1 MECFMKIDPSL
12 SRGVQLA
19 LLQSGLMNKR
29 LTLQDFVAAAEV
41 LGVPPNDAG
50 AEAERFL
57 AISANQSQRRASPMP
72 RYDYIVVGA
81 GAAGSVVASRL
92 ARNPAVTVLLLEA
105 GDSTDLQTSVL
116 ATEAWYMNVGGELDW
131 SFSAA
136 PGAGVNNRRL
146 HQAAGRVLGGGTSI
160 NGMVWARGHQ
170 HDFDHWEKETGDAR
184 WGYSHVLDVYRR
196 IEDWHG
202 APDPERRGVGGDVFV
217 QPVEDPHPLAS
228 AFLAAAAARGIPT
241 FADQNGVLL
250 EGAGGGALT
259 NVRIRD
265 GRRRNIAADYLY
277 PLMHQANLTVL
288 PGAHANRLLFS
299 DRDSRSV
306 RGIEFEWQGQVHRI
320 DADAE
325 VILSAGALQTPKLLM
340 LSGIGDRSDLQR
352 LGITPVTHLPGV
364 GRNFQ
369 DHPIVGAGLWE
380 PHEPILAR
388 NNAAEA
394 NLLVK
399 SRPDLLTPDLHI
411 WNIEAPYL
419 SEVTMARAVPGAWSI
434 SPGLVRPESR
444 GHVRLASTDPRAA
457 LEIHANMLDDPRDLE
472 ALRKALQLARE
483 LGNSME
489 MRSFVKRE
497 ILPGPVTGEAR
508 DDLIRDAA
516 TSMHHPAGTAKM
528 GRDDMS
534 VVDADLR
541 VYGVAKLRVADASV
555 MPSITTGN
563 TQAPSVLIG
572 ERMGELLTR

>member
-1 MECFMKIDPSL
+1 MTIDVSP

-19 LLQSGLMNKR
+19 LLQSDLMDKR
-29 LTLQDFVAAAEV
+29 LAFQDFVAAAGA
-41 LGVPPNDAG
+41 LGVPPDAAG
-50 AEAERFL
+50 ADAERFL
-57 AISANQSQRRASPMP
+57 AVTANQSRRRASLMP

-81 GAAGSVVASRL
+81 GAAGAVVASRL
-92 ARNPAVTVLLLEA
+92 ARDPAVTVLLLEA
-105 GDSTDLQTSVL
+105 GASTDLQPWVL
-116 ATEAWYMNVGGELDW
+116 ATEAWFMNIGGALDW
-131 SFSAA
+131 SFSAV

-146 HQAAGRVLGGGTSI
+146 HQAAGRLLGGGTSI

-184 WGYSHVLDVYRR
+184 WGYRHVVDTYRR

-202 APDPERRGVGGDVFV
+202 TPDPLRRGVGGEVFV
-217 QPVEDPHPLAS
+217 QAVPDPHPLAS

-241 FADQNGVLL
+241 FPDQNGALL

-265 GRRRNIAADYLY
+265 GRRRNVAADYLY
-277 PLMHQANLTVL
+277 PLMHQPNLTVL
-288 PGAHANRLLFS
+288 PGAPANRLLFAGG
-299 DRDSRSV
+299 DARSV
-306 RGIEFEWQGQVHRI
+306 RGIEFEWRGQVHRV
-320 DADAE
+320 DAVAE

-340 LSGIGDRSDLQR
+340 LSGIGDRADLQR
-352 LGITPVTHLPGV
+352 AGITPTTHLPGV

-380 PHEPILAR
+380 PHAPIVAR

-394 NLLVK
+394 NLFVK
-399 SRPDLLTPDLHI
+399 SRPELPTPDLHL

-419 SEVTMARAVPGAWSI
+419 SEVTMAHAVPGAWSI

-444 GHVRLASTDPRAA
+444 GHVRLASADPRAP
-457 LEIHANMLDDPRDLE
+457 LEIHANMLDDARDLE
-472 ALRKALQLARE
+472 ALREGLRLARE

-489 MRSFVKRE
+489 MRAFVKRE

-508 DDLIRDAA
+508 DDLIRNAA

-528 GRDDMS
+528 GRDDLS
-534 VVDADLR
+534 VVDAELR
-541 VYGVAKLRVADASV
+541 VHGVAGLRVADASV

-572 ERMGELLTR
+572 ERLGELLTH